1 MKKTTLPPLKL
12 PVIEEGSVSS
22 KDTPSPKTELR
33 FIATA
38 RTKNIYRCINVSSGN
53 YFLDTDLTDQFNK
66 ILKDP
71 EFLTLPKVERTDF
84 CTHLLQKV
92 ISEKEILSPK
102 KIKRDFFIKQI
113 KSDKTYKEY
122 RVKRNAWKKWKN
134 EWYNNML
141 KIGTFI
147 IMANV
152 DLSSL
157 QSLIEKA
164 DIHLEHTF
172 LWILRHHPDKE
183 LIDKLKS
190 VDLHFTDKIIR
201 SYHRSLT
208 MRIYSRMKR
217 ILKNDLLIK
226 KIFNYEQLKRKRRHR
241 DFGKELELREKSIYK
256 KYSKVFIKTKPLLSK
271 VKHGFYKGCIARA
284 GDLKE
289 ICV

>member
-1 MKKTTLPPLKL
+1 MKKTILPPLKL
-12 PVIEEGSVSS
+12 PVIKEGSVSS
-22 KDTPSPKTELR
+22 KDTPTPKTELR

-38 RTKNIYRCINVSSGN
+38 RTKNIYKCINVSSGN
-53 YFLDTDLTDQFNK
+53 YFLDTDLTEQFNN

-71 EFLTLPKVERTDF
+71 EFLTLSKIERTDF

-92 ISEKEILSPK
+92 ISEKEILSVK
-102 KIKRDFFIKQI
+102 KTKRNYLIKQI

-122 RVKRNAWKKWKN
+122 RVKRNAWKNWKN

-152 DLSSL
+152 DLISL
-157 QSLIEKA
+157 KSLINKA
-164 DIHLEHTF
+164 DISLEHTF

-183 LIDKLKS
+183 LIDKLKT
-190 VDLHFTDKIIR
+190 VDLEFTDKIIR

-217 ILKNDLLIK
+217 ILQNDVLIK
-226 KIFNYEQLKRKRRHR
+226 KIFNYEQLKRKRRHWN
-241 DFGKELELREKSIYK
+241 FGKKLEIREKSIYK
-256 KYSKVFIKTKPLLSK
+256 KYSRVFIKTKPLISK
-271 VKHGFYKGCIARA
+271 VKHGIYKGCIAKA
-284 GDLKE
+284 GDPS
-289 ICV
+289 IIF